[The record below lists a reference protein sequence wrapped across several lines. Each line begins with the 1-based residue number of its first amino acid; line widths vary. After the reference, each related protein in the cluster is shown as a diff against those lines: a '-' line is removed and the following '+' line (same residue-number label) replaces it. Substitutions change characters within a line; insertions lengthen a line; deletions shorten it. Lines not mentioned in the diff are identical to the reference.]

1 MKIEKI
7 NISEI
12 TEYEN
17 NAKLHPREQIEQIK
31 KSIQEFGNNDPIA
44 IDENNV
50 IIEGH
55 GRYKALQELGFD
67 EVEVIRL
74 SHMDDEQKRAYI
86 LAHNKLTMN
95 SGFDI
100 ELLNSELESI
110 VNIDMEDFGFDYYE
124 PESEVEEDDFEVE
137 ETKEPIAKLG
147 DIYQLGRHRLMCGD
161 STDPDQLAK
170 LVDGQQIDLIVTD
183 PPYNVAYE
191 GGTEEALTIMNDS
204 MDNESFRKFLRDAFF
219 AADTVL
225 REGGHSTSGTQ
236 IQRVTILEVLALILV
251 GRYDN
256 A

>member
-1 MKIEKI
+1 MKIEKL
-7 NISEI
+7 NIAEI

-55 GRYKALQELGFD
+55 GRYKALQELGYD

-124 PESEVEEDDFEVE
+124 PESEVEEMISKLKKPRNQLRNWAISTNLDDIVSCVVI
-137 ETKEPIAKLG
+137 P
-147 DIYQLGRHRLMCGD
+147 
-161 STDPDQLAK
+161 
-170 LVDGQQIDLIVTD
+170 LIQT
-183 PPYNVAYE
+183 N
-191 GGTEEALTIMNDS
+191 LLN
-204 MDNESFRKFLRDAFF
+204 
-219 AADTVL
+219 
-225 REGGHSTSGTQ
+225 
-236 IQRVTILEVLALILV
+236 
-251 GRYDN
+251 
-256 A
+256 

>member
-1 MKIEKI
+1 MSVWCYWLGPLKCFVNEDKVDHITREARIVKVRSFWRLELKMKIEKI
-7 NISEI
+7 NIQEI

-55 GRYKALQELGFD
+55 GRYKALQELGYD

-147 DIYQLGRHRLMCGD
+147 DIYQGSSHD
-161 STDPDQLAK
+161 
-170 LVDGQQIDLIVTD
+170 
-183 PPYNVAYE
+183 YE
-191 GGTEEALTIMNDS
+191 
-204 MDNESFRKFLRDAFF
+204 
-219 AADTVL
+219 
-225 REGGHSTSGTQ
+225 
-236 IQRVTILEVLALILV
+236 
-251 GRYDN
+251 
-256 A
+256 